1 MRNGNCLRNCCF
13 TRKAT
18 EPAHEIEARIEMRRD
33 DDLSADVQSAVAQLM
48 AEKAILLTNQAHGS
62 SIELLGRKIAGIC
75 DPSFPTVGNN

>member
-1 MRNGNCLRNCCF
+1 
-13 TRKAT
+13 
-18 EPAHEIEARIEMRRD
+18 MRRD